1 MENFIYMFVYPSLS
15 APTDLKCSY
24 TDVTPNLWVLPPPCG
39 MANRTLLNYDHG
51 RARAYAGP
59 VWKYSERKLLSS
71 EVELQ
76 HYRLQINVITRRS
89 KFSIFEYNAQHTA
102 HNSSFRRKTH
112 FDIVYATCLPF
123 AYSNRKYP
131 RVRCEA
137 LKCFSEMFFLLLTTT
152 CT

>member
-1 MENFIYMFVYPSLS
+1 MENFIYMFVYPSWS
-15 APTDLKCSY
+15 APTDLKCPY
-24 TDVTPNLWVLPPPCG
+24 TDVTPQSLSASSPCG
-39 MANRTLLNYDHG
+39 MVNGTLLNYDQG

-102 HNSSFRRKTH
+102 HNSSFRRKTP

-131 RVRCEA
+131 RVRCET
-137 LKCFSEMFFLLLTTT
+137 LKQF
-152 CT
+152 